1 MSVTN
6 HERPGVYSR
15 YDASTVVKGRGG
27 GGGCVGVGVN
37 VLPPDERPDVGGK
50 NRPAYVA
57 DLADSVAAPA
67 VAVEAVLEALLAAFA
82 PLYGVW
88 RRNGFAPLVDEF
100 NAYSSL
106 NGQNVRMVDRA
117 DNLLAEGAVVGV
129 DAQGRLVLRS
139 ESGIETAISSGEAHL
154 V

>member
-1 MSVTN
+1 M
-6 HERPGVYSR
+6 
-15 YDASTVVKGRGG
+15 
-27 GGGCVGVGVN
+27 CVGVGVN
-37 VLPPDERPDVGGK
+37 VLPPDKRPDVGGK

-100 NAYSSL
+100 NAYSSFAWSI
-106 NGQNVRMVDRA
+106 VRTICWRKGRLWASTLKAVSCCVANPASKPQSPPAKRTSCSTLVLSKSPSFSL
-117 DNLLAEGAVVGV
+117 NLLLDPRHGSGSTVVP
-129 DAQGRLVLRS
+129 AP
-139 ESGIETAISSGEAHL
+139 
-154 V
+154 